1 MSLKRIQAPASA
13 YKKHSTGFT
22 LVELLVVIAII
33 AILAGLL
40 FPAVTSAFASSNQA
54 KCVSNLRQ
62 IYVYAAAYAI
72 ENNNALPSYAET
84 DNTIANNRWY
94 RKIPTILGLNF
105 KNIDTWDGLLTC
117 PAAKKPTYLP
127 DGRFFNSYAMNQF
140 LGGVGDGTP
149 GAFKWSNNPFYNDP
163 IRLITIHRP
172 SQYVYMADASMGA
185 PSWYQYLIRP
195 QSSIT
200 NYVDLRHK
208 GRANYLCLD
217 GHIETSA
224 NIHTTISYWYN
235 P

>member
-1 MSLKRIQAPASA
+1 MSLKRIQAPPSA

-33 AILAGLL
+33 AILAALL
-40 FPAVTSAFASSNQA
+40 FPAVTSAVASSHQA

-62 IYVYAAAYAI
+62 IYVHAAAYAI
-72 ENNNALPSYAET
+72 ENSNALPSYAET
-84 DNTIANNRWY
+84 DNAIANNRWY
-94 RKIPTILGLNF
+94 RKIPTVLGLNF

-127 DGRFFNSYAMNQF
+127 DGRFFSSYAMNQF

-149 GAFKWSNNPFYNDP
+149 GAFKWSNDPFYNDP
-163 IRLITIHRP
+163 TRLITIQRP
-172 SQYVYMADASMGA
+172 SQYVYMADAAMGA

-195 QSSIT
+195 QSNIT

-208 GRANYLCLD
+208 GCANYLFLD

-224 NIHTTISYWYN
+224 NIHTTPSYWYN